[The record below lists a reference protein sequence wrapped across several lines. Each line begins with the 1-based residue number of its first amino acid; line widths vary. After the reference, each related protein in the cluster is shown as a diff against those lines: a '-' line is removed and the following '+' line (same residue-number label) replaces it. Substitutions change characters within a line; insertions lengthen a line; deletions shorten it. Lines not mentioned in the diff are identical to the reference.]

1 MFQWQQPSDSNFSMS
16 LSQPVVPTPLPPP
29 LLGLAAAF
37 RASLSAFDSLNPIL
51 NLLIDLLQLGDVLS

>member
-1 MFQWQQPSDSNFSMS
+1 MS